1 MTATVAARFHVSGRV
16 QGVAFRA
23 YTRQRAQ
30 ALGLQGFARNLADG
44 RVEVLAV
51 GDAAAIERLA
61 DWLRTGSPMARVDAV
76 VRSAPSDADMQ
87 DAVSEADFRV
97 G

>member
-1 MTATVAARFHVSGRV
+1 MSAPVAARFLVSGRV
-16 QGVAFRA
+16 QGVSFRA
-23 YTRQRAQ
+23 YARARAQ
-30 ALGLQGFARNLADG
+30 ALDLRGYARNLADG

-76 VRSAPSDADMQ
+76 ERG
-87 DAVSEADFRV
+87 EASPEEAGDGFGV